1 MLAVAPAARGRGVG
15 AALTSAVLDRA
26 RELGAHR
33 VVMSSLH
40 LMKTA
45 HRMYERLGFTRLPE
59 SDWNPDGV
67 CLLAYGMDV

>member
-1 MLAVAPAARGRGVG
+1 V
-15 AALTSAVLDRA
+15 
-26 RELGAHR
+26 
-33 VVMSSLH
+33 SSLD